1 MATTATLW
9 RKAEAWR
16 PGWLSARDLRRV
28 LVVELVVAL
37 WAMLDHTLDRGL
49 PAGVVVEGVVFG
61 SLYALVAIGI
71 VLVYRA
77 NRVVNFAQAEFGSV
91 AAVVAIELILQ
102 EHVNYFVAIL
112 AGLVMAAV
120 TWSRASLGT

>member
-1 MATTATLW
+1 MATTAMLW
-9 RKAEAWR
+9 HKAEAWR
-16 PGWLSARDLRRV
+16 PDWLSARALRRV
-28 LVVELVVAL
+28 LLVEFVVAL
-37 WAMLDHTLDRGL
+37 WALLDHTLDRGL
-49 PAGVVVEGVVFG
+49 PVGVVVEGVVFG

-91 AAVVAIELILQ
+91 AAVVAIELILS

-112 AGLVMAAV
+112 AGLAM
-120 TWSRASLGT
+120 